1 VNLLPADF
9 GSESLGYTLSSGL
22 LVYPKSYRSYKQT
35 NVNVYLEFLGKSNL
49 GKKEHVLD
57 AAPALQFII
66 NSNFRIDVSQRVQ
79 LWKIG
84 RAHV

>member
-1 VNLLPADF
+1 M
-9 GSESLGYTLSSGL
+9 
-22 LVYPKSYRSYKQT
+22 
-35 NVNVYLEFLGKSNL
+35 NVYLEFLGKSNL

-79 LWKIG
+79 VWSSMTRNQKNLLLI
-84 RAHV
+84 RLEYNLFNIL